1 MCHTVDPYIMAGGT
15 TALYTCLALAKVAP
29 QVDVEIFVNVMDCLN
44 IFSCVL
50 RTCGPNFNL
59 LSICRPNTLISILG
73 SISVL
78 AILMDAVMLNLLGF
92 LDKCM
97 SSYFVG
103 SNTDPCREAYFS
115 HCLYIASRV
124 LQFSSVLFP
133 YAKMLESSTN
143 PIALIFLPGRSHISN
158 RSAL

>member
-1 MCHTVDPYIMAGGT
+1 M
-15 TALYTCLALAKVAP
+15 
-29 QVDVEIFVNVMDCLN
+29 EIFVNAMDCLT

-50 RTCGPNFNL
+50 RTCGPHFNL
-59 LSICRPNTLISILG
+59 VSICRPNTLMSVLG

-103 SNTDPCREAYFS
+103 ANTDPCREAHVS
-115 HCLYIASRV
+115 HCLCIASRV

-133 YAKMLESSTN
+133 YAKMFASSTN
-143 PIALIFLPGRSHISN
+143 PMAFVFLPGRSHISN